1 VTALDLELSN
11 VVRAGIPLPD
21 AVRAAA
27 TNPAAL
33 LGLAD
38 RGRLAAGLRAD
49 IVKLDASTLAV
60 RRVMRGGEWI
70 ATA

>member
-1 VTALDLELSN
+1 V
-11 VVRAGIPLPD
+11 PD
-21 AVRAAA
+21 AVRAATA
-27 TNPAAL
+27 NPAEL

-49 IVKLDASTLAV
+49 LVELDAASFGV

-70 ATA
+70 VDS